1 MDVMDNSPEMRIVAD
16 HVVEAFGLPKGAGT
30 VERQICALG
39 GDRLQALE
47 PFDQRN
53 ARSEQ

>member
-1 MDVMDNSPEMRIVAD
+1 MDNSPEMRIVAD